1 MNETIKKTV
10 VQQAGLRLNISL
22 SSAQCFGIDWSAY
35 GTKRKAH
42 AMVEL
47 LHDTEHERDAWR
59 PHRRKAQQYTA
70 KQTIRPQSLSRSV
83 GQRRW
88 GRITQREKYRYIWCA
103 LCACVLREYWILFIH
118 CTAAVSAA
126 AAVCVWLCVVG
137 PILVST
143 PGRCG
148 PRWLHEPRTQCRLL
162 FRFFFLFVFNFFL
175 VPLLCC
181 FIRLLSMRVQIAN
194 QTHTHAH
201 WYSMYSRMFYTR
213 LMWIVLSCYN
223 IVYRRKKEEEETK
236 LASQKQRLAMTK
248 RTLSRHA
255 HRQECTSHHHHHR
268 PSSSSS
274 LSYRTFFLAQQN
286 KKYSIRERVYR
297 PLQRFL
303 NLDRNF
309 FADNTDTG
317 QFNGRPPHRI
327 CYDKSSPCDR
337 DILKYSQIELWP
349 SFIALPR
356 RTAIIT
362 TILLFAL
369 GIVTRWLL
377 SKTNKQTRM
386 IPSSFHSLTHTF
398 VYFDFVSIDMFV
410 FCIGRNGAMWCS
422 GMSEWGQHT
431 PHADVYIVC
440 WF

>member
-1 MNETIKKTV
+1 MLTSTRNFFYFKYFLAAVVCFHTHTHSMQYNMNETIKKTV

-194 QTHTHAH
+194 QTHTHTH

-213 LMWIVLSCYN
+213 LKWIVLSCYN
-223 IVYRRKKEEEETK
+223 IVYRRKRRRRRNKIGIAET
-236 LASQKQRLAMTK
+236 AFSDDEAHAEPA
-248 RTLSRHA
+248 RTQAGVHV
-255 HRQECTSHHHHHR
+255 
-268 PSSSSS
+268 SSSSS
-274 LSYRTFFLAQQN
+274 
-286 KKYSIRERVYR
+286 
-297 PLQRFL
+297 
-303 NLDRNF
+303 
-309 FADNTDTG
+309 
-317 QFNGRPPHRI
+317 
-327 CYDKSSPCDR
+327 
-337 DILKYSQIELWP
+337 P
-349 SFIALPR
+349 SVVVVVVVVSNVLFS
-356 RTAIIT
+356 T
-362 TILLFAL
+362 T
-369 GIVTRWLL
+369 
-377 SKTNKQTRM
+377 K
-386 IPSSFHSLTHTF
+386 
-398 VYFDFVSIDMFV
+398 
-410 FCIGRNGAMWCS
+410 
-422 GMSEWGQHT
+422 
-431 PHADVYIVC
+431 
-440 WF
+440 